1 MLDVGKITIGD
12 NVLFGPNASL
22 YTAGNPCRIIREI
35 TDADRPFYFKNRR
48 FDDEVWKKISEK

>member
-48 FDDEVWKKISEK
+48 FDDEVWKK